1 MADYPVFGAPEEDP
15 KFEGGQ
21 PTAQPM
27 NAGVPDPMAADKAN
41 KTGAPDMYET
51 IVGEQSF
58 LGKIASK
65 IPGFSGYVERG
76 RRREADQIIRE
87 TIGAR
92 LEDERLRLSNVH
104 QDLSSDI
111 ILAIDHA
118 EPLGRAES
126 RMMGL
131 INKIRSA
138 PQGYAGFF
146 DAVKIKEDDLAR
158 IYQFD
163 AGMMDYVD
171 EIAADIDA
179 LQIAVQDSSNIDG
192 AIRALDTS
200 VQEASA
206 TFNSRQEI
214 LSGVA

>member
-1 MADYPVFGAPEEDP
+1 MADYPVFSAPEEDP
-15 KFEGGQ
+15 KSEAQ
-21 PTAQPM
+21 PTIPSM
-27 NAGVPDPMAADKAN
+27 PDPLADEKAG
-41 KTGAPDMYET
+41 KIGAPDMYEK
-51 IVGEQSF
+51 IVEEQSF

-65 IPGFSGYVERG
+65 IPGFSGYIEKG
-76 RRREADQIIRE
+76 RRREADQIIRD
-87 TIGAR
+87 TIGFR

-111 ILAIDHA
+111 ILAMDHA

-131 INKIRSA
+131 INKIRTA

-146 DAVKIKEDDLAR
+146 DAVKIKEEELAR

-171 EIAADIDA
+171 EISADIDA
-179 LQIAVQDSSNIDG
+179 LQVAVHESGNISG
-192 AIRALDTS
+192 AIRSLDTS

>member
-1 MADYPVFGAPEEDP
+1 M
-15 KFEGGQ
+15 
-21 PTAQPM
+21 
-27 NAGVPDPMAADKAN
+27 
-41 KTGAPDMYET
+41 
-51 IVGEQSF
+51 
-58 LGKIASK
+58 
-65 IPGFSGYVERG
+65 
-76 RRREADQIIRE
+76 
-87 TIGAR
+87 
-92 LEDERLRLSNVH
+92 
-104 QDLSSDI
+104 
-111 ILAIDHA
+111 DHA
-118 EPLGRAES
+118 EPLGWAES

-131 INKIRSA
+131 INKIRTA

-171 EIAADIDA
+171 EISADIDA
-179 LQIAVQDSSNIDG
+179 LQVAVHESGNISG
-192 AIRALDTS
+192 AIRSLDTS